1 MMICEILLLCCA
13 CVLCGLSV
21 WTDLRHG
28 QIKNKHLVV
37 GFTIGLALNIV
48 YYAVYCRDCLGITAL
63 NLFISA
69 LLSIG
74 FYFVH
79 IWSAGDSKLLI
90 VLISLLPG
98 RLFWANTDTIVPA
111 AYLFI
116 LVFSI
121 GYLYLIGEAVYLD
134 FKKHAIKLPTITKA
148 GAWTTIKS
156 YFHAFIVLYA
166 WNSALSIA
174 VPSFVENNIH
184 LLSFISNIQITD
196 LREKPVNHTKI
207 LIGSCIILDVVML
220 VLTRNSITAAGVLRM
235 AQTYLLVLLV
245 MWTTWIAGKYVY
257 ESVPTADVKAGMILS
272 KSTVVCFAP
281 SRVKGLP
288 QISYEDMR
296 SRLTEEE
303 AAAVRRW
310 KDSKYGKET
319 VVTVRKIPFAS
330 FIAVGVLLF
339 AAYHIAIT
347 LGLWGI

>member
-116 LVFSI
+116 WVFSI

-174 VPSFVENNIH
+174 VPSFVENNIL
-184 LLSFISNIQITD
+184 LLSLISYFLITV
-196 LREKPVNHTKI
+196 LREKP
-207 LIGSCIILDVVML
+207 SII
-220 VLTRNSITAAGVLRM
+220 R
-235 AQTYLLVLLV
+235 
-245 MWTTWIAGKYVY
+245 
-257 ESVPTADVKAGMILS
+257 
-272 KSTVVCFAP
+272 KS
-281 SRVKGLP
+281 
-288 QISYEDMR
+288 
-296 SRLTEEE
+296 
-303 AAAVRRW
+303 
-310 KDSKYGKET
+310 
-319 VVTVRKIPFAS
+319 
-330 FIAVGVLLF
+330 
-339 AAYHIAIT
+339 
-347 LGLWGI
+347 

>member
-156 YFHAFIVLYA
+156 YFHAFIILYA
-166 WNSALSIA
+166 WNSVLSIA
-174 VPSFVENNIH
+174 
-184 LLSFISNIQITD
+184 
-196 LREKPVNHTKI
+196 
-207 LIGSCIILDVVML
+207 
-220 VLTRNSITAAGVLRM
+220 
-235 AQTYLLVLLV
+235 
-245 MWTTWIAGKYVY
+245 
-257 ESVPTADVKAGMILS
+257 
-272 KSTVVCFAP
+272 AP
-281 SRVKGLP
+281 FL
-288 QISYEDMR
+288 
-296 SRLTEEE
+296 
-303 AAAVRRW
+303 
-310 KDSKYGKET
+310 
-319 VVTVRKIPFAS
+319 
-330 FIAVGVLLF
+330 
-339 AAYHIAIT
+339 
-347 LGLWGI
+347 

>member
-111 AYLFI
+111 AYL
-116 LVFSI
+116 
-121 GYLYLIGEAVYLD
+121 Y
-134 FKKHAIKLPTITKA
+134 
-148 GAWTTIKS
+148 
-156 YFHAFIVLYA
+156 
-166 WNSALSIA
+166 
-174 VPSFVENNIH
+174 
-184 LLSFISNIQITD
+184 
-196 LREKPVNHTKI
+196 R
-207 LIGSCIILDVVML
+207 
-220 VLTRNSITAAGVLRM
+220 
-235 AQTYLLVLLV
+235 
-245 MWTTWIAGKYVY
+245 
-257 ESVPTADVKAGMILS
+257 
-272 KSTVVCFAP
+272 
-281 SRVKGLP
+281 
-288 QISYEDMR
+288 
-296 SRLTEEE
+296 
-303 AAAVRRW
+303 
-310 KDSKYGKET
+310 
-319 VVTVRKIPFAS
+319 
-330 FIAVGVLLF
+330 
-339 AAYHIAIT
+339 
-347 LGLWGI
+347 

>member
-1 MMICEILLLCCA
+1 MILCEILLLCCA
-13 CVLCGLSV
+13 FGLCGLSV

-28 QIKNKHLVV
+28 QIKNRHLIIAFAM
-37 GFTIGLALNIV
+37 GFALNIV
-48 YYAVYCRDCLGITAL
+48 YYAVYCRDCFGITAL
-63 NLFISA
+63 NLLISVM
-69 LLSIG
+69 LSIG

-79 IWSAGDSKLLI
+79 IWSAGDSKLMI

-121 GYLYLIGEAVYLD
+121 GYLYLIGEAIYLD
-134 FKKHAIKLPTITKA
+134 IKNHAIKLPPMTQNSVWATV
-148 GAWTTIKS
+148 KS
-156 YFHAFIVLYA
+156 YFHAFIILYA
-166 WNSALSIA
+166 WNSVLSIA
-174 VPSFVENNIH
+174 FPSFVENNVL
-184 LLSFISNIQITD
+184 LLSLISYFLFTII
-196 LREKPVNHTKI
+196 REKTVYHSKI
-207 LIGSCIILDVVML
+207 LLGGCTTLDAVVL
-220 VLTRNSITAAGVLRM
+220 VLTRNSITTAGILRM
-235 AQTYLLVLLV
+235 TQTYLLVLLV

-257 ESVPTADVKAGMILS
+257 ESVPTEEVKAGMILS
-272 KSTVVCFAP
+272 RSTIACFVP
-281 SRVKGLP
+281 SKVKGLP

-319 VVTVRKIPFAS
+319 VISVRKIPFAS
-330 FIAVGVLLF
+330 FIAVGVILF
-339 AAYHIAIT
+339 AAYHIVIT

>member
-1 MMICEILLLCCA
+1 MILCEISLLCCA
-13 CVLCGLSV
+13 FVLCGMSV

-28 QIKNKHLVV
+28 QIKNRHLIV
-37 GFTIGLALNIV
+37 GFVIGLVLNSI

-63 NLFISA
+63 NLLISA

-79 IWSAGDSKLLI
+79 IWSAGDSKLMI

-134 FKKHAIKLPTITKA
+134 FKNHAVKLPVMTKT
-148 GAWTTIKS
+148 GVWDTLKS
-156 YFHAFIVLYA
+156 YFHAFVILYA
-166 WNSALSIA
+166 WNSILSIA
-174 VPSFVENNIH
+174 FPSFAENNVL
-184 LLSFISNIQITD
+184 LLSLVSYFLITI
-196 LREKPVNHTKI
+196 LREKPIYHSKI
-207 LIGSCIILDVVML
+207 LVGSCAAFDAVTLI
-220 VLTRNSITAAGVLRM
+220 LTRNSITTAGILRM
-235 AQTYLLVLLV
+235 TQTYLLVLLV

-257 ESVPTADVKAGMILS
+257 ESVPTENVKAGMILS
-272 KSTVVCFAP
+272 KSTIVCFVP
-281 SRVKGLP
+281 SKVKGLP

-310 KDSKYGKET
+310 KDSKYGKAA
-319 VVTVRKIPFAS
+319 VISVRKIPFAS
-330 FIAVGVLLF
+330 FIAVGVVLF
-339 AAYHIAIT
+339 AAYYIAT
-347 LGLWGI
+347 TFGLWGI